1 MKKVHKITMFVLIA
15 IVGVVSLVT
24 VSAKSYE
31 YILHYG
37 ITQSVS
43 FVKYNCENNVH
54 TAIKASSLNGA
65 SSIEVLTEVF
75 TEKDEI
81 LTKVGDNRTLINTL
95 NFAYETN
102 FSNTGGGDT
111 MVRWTNLSKGTT
123 LQGRFYINNGLA

>member
-75 TEKDEI
+75 T
-81 LTKVGDNRTLINTL
+81 
-95 NFAYETN
+95 
-102 FSNTGGGDT
+102 
-111 MVRWTNLSKGTT
+111 
-123 LQGRFYINNGLA
+123 